1 MGKLRIMNK
10 AGRNAPCPC
19 GSGAKYK
26 KCCGPKE
33 AEVDAQRFAEQKVE
47 RAKAEAAHRAQVK
60 EDIERG
66 KAFHIAKMAGL
77 LEDDE
82 DAQVDLDTASNAVVD
97 MVKGGTLDAAE
108 ALAQALLVDFPEVH
122 DGYDRLGMVY
132 EARGDRPQAAHWY
145 RQCLAFI
152 RAHREQYEPEIEE
165 RYQALIARL
174 DPSPP

>member
-1 MGKLRIMNK
+1 MNK

-47 RAKAEAAHRAQVK
+47 RAKADAAYRQKVK
-60 EDIERG
+60 DDIERG
-66 KAFHIAKMAGL
+66 KVFNIAKRAGL
-77 LEDDE
+77 IDDDDDE
-82 DAQVDLDTASNAVVD
+82 EVDLDAASNAVVD
-97 MVKGGTLDAAE
+97 LIKAGTLDAAE
-108 ALAQALLVDFPEVH
+108 AVAHALLVDFPEVH

-152 RAHREQYEPEIEE
+152 RAHRNQYEPEIEAHYE
-165 RYQALIARL
+165 AIIQRL
-174 DPSPP
+174 QSSPGPVES